1 MKKYYLSFAMLTLL
15 LSACSQDQTLSKV
28 STPQT
33 VENFITSNN
42 LATTDTPTKDTTTT
56 TETPEVSKPQEE
68 EEEVA
73 VTFATQQDFVDYM
86 YKKIVALE
94 DTVALLD
101 SNLSQLF
108 AVSTSE
114 DTSGY
119 QSIRQN
125 LFNQATNEMAMMA
138 TLSLP
143 NTEVK
148 TLHDYVQKAYQYTIK
163 SKQAEYD
170 IFNSESLDA
179 RQQLLEANSENERLS
194 AQYIQLSWDEIDR
207 LSTTTIYRK

>member
-1 MKKYYLSFAMLTLL
+1 MAL
-15 LSACSQDQTLSKV
+15 
-28 STPQT
+28 
-33 VENFITSNN
+33 
-42 LATTDTPTKDTTTT
+42 
-56 TETPEVSKPQEE
+56 
-68 EEEVA
+68 
-73 VTFATQQDFVDYM
+73 TFATQQDFVDYM

-94 DTVALLD
+94 DTIALLD

-125 LFNQATNEMAMMA
+125 LFDQATNEMDNMA
-138 TLSLP
+138 TLTLP

-194 AQYIQLSWDEIDR
+194 AHYIQLSWDEIDR

>member
-15 LSACSQDQTLSKV
+15 LSACSQDSTLSKV

-33 VENFITSNN
+33 VENFITSNT
-42 LATTDTPTKDTTTT
+42 LTTTDTPTKETTTT
-56 TETPEVSKPQEE
+56 TETPEVSTPQEE
-68 EEEVA
+68 VA
-73 VTFATQQDFVDYM
+73 LTFATQQDFVDYM

-94 DTVALLD
+94 DTIALLD

-125 LFNQATNEMAMMA
+125 LFDQATNEMDNMA
-138 TLSLP
+138 TLTLP

-194 AQYIQLSWDEIDR
+194 AHYIQLSWDEIDR

>member
-1 MKKYYLSFAMLTLL
+1 MLLQKYQIQNNRIS
-15 LSACSQDQTLSKV
+15 LSKV

-33 VENFITSNN
+33 VENFITSNT
-42 LATTDTPTKDTTTT
+42 LTTSDTPTKETTTT
-56 TETPEVSKPQEE
+56 TETPEVSTPQEE
-68 EEEVA
+68 VA
-73 VTFATQQDFVDYM
+73 LTFATQQDFVDYM

-94 DTVALLD
+94 DTIALLD

-125 LFNQATNEMAMMA
+125 LFDQATNEMDNMA
-138 TLSLP
+138 TLTLP

-194 AQYIQLSWDEIDR
+194 ANYIQLSWDEIDR

>member
-1 MKKYYLSFAMLTLL
+1 
-15 LSACSQDQTLSKV
+15 
-28 STPQT
+28 
-33 VENFITSNN
+33 
-42 LATTDTPTKDTTTT
+42 TPTKETTTT
-56 TETPEVSKPQEE
+56 TETPEVSTPQEE
-68 EEEVA
+68 VA
-73 VTFATQQDFVDYM
+73 LTFATQQDFVDYM

-94 DTVALLD
+94 DTIALLD

-125 LFNQATNEMAMMA
+125 LFDQATNEMDNMA
-138 TLSLP
+138 TLTLP

-194 AQYIQLSWDEIDR
+194 AHYIQLSWDEIDR

>member
-1 MKKYYLSFAMLTLL
+1 MLTLL
-15 LSACSQDQTLSKV
+15 LSACSQDSTLSKV

-33 VENFITSNN
+33 VENFITSNT
-42 LATTDTPTKDTTTT
+42 LTTTDTPTKETTTT
-56 TETPEVSKPQEE
+56 TETPEVSTPQEE
-68 EEEVA
+68 VA
-73 VTFATQQDFVDYM
+73 LTFATQQDFVDYM

-94 DTVALLD
+94 DTIALLD

-125 LFNQATNEMAMMA
+125 LFDQATNEMDNMA
-138 TLSLP
+138 TLTLP

-194 AQYIQLSWDEIDR
+194 AHYIQLSWDEIDR

>member
-1 MKKYYLSFAMLTLL
+1 MKKYCLSVAMLTLL
-15 LSACSQDQTLSKV
+15 VSACSQDSTLSKV

-33 VENFITSNN
+33 VENFITSNT
-42 LATTDTPTKDTTTT
+42 LTTTDTPTKETTTT
-56 TETPEVSKPQEE
+56 TETPEVSTPQEE
-68 EEEVA
+68 VA
-73 VTFATQQDFVDYM
+73 LTFATQQDFVDYM

-94 DTVALLD
+94 DTIALLD

-125 LFNQATNEMAMMA
+125 LFDQATNEMDNMA
-138 TLSLP
+138 TLTLP

-194 AQYIQLSWDEIDR
+194 AHYIQLSWDEIDR

>member
-1 MKKYYLSFAMLTLL
+1 MKKYCLSFAMLTLL
-15 LSACSQDQTLSKV
+15 LSAFSQDSTLSKV

-33 VENFITSNN
+33 VENFITSNT
-42 LATTDTPTKDTTTT
+42 LTTTDTPTKETTTT
-56 TETPEVSKPQEE
+56 TETPEVSTPQEE
-68 EEEVA
+68 VA
-73 VTFATQQDFVDYM
+73 LTFATQQDFVDYM

-94 DTVALLD
+94 DTIALLD

-125 LFNQATNEMAMMA
+125 LFDQATNEMDNMA
-138 TLSLP
+138 TLTLP

-194 AQYIQLSWDEIDR
+194 AHYIQLSWDEIDR

>member
-1 MKKYYLSFAMLTLL
+1 MKKYCLSFAMLTLL
-15 LSACSQDQTLSKV
+15 LSACSQDSTLSKV

-33 VENFITSNN
+33 VENFITSNT
-42 LATTDTPTKDTTTT
+42 LTTTDTPTKETTTT
-56 TETPEVSKPQEE
+56 TETPNFQLLKKKWLKSSPISTRLCV
-68 EEEVA
+68 
-73 VTFATQQDFVDYM
+73 YM

-94 DTVALLD
+94 DTIALLD

-125 LFNQATNEMAMMA
+125 LFDQATNEMDNMA
-138 TLSLP
+138 TLTLP

-194 AQYIQLSWDEIDR
+194 AHYIQLSWDEIDR

>member
-1 MKKYYLSFAMLTLL
+1 MKKYCLSFAMLTLL
-15 LSACSQDQTLSKV
+15 LSACSQDSTLSKV

-33 VENFITSNN
+33 VENFITSNT
-42 LATTDTPTKDTTTT
+42 LTTTDTPTKETTTT
-56 TETPEVSKPQEE
+56 TETPEVSTPQEE
-68 EEEVA
+68 VA
-73 VTFATQQDFVDYM
+73 LTFATQQDFVDYM
-86 YKKIVALE
+86 YKKIVVLE
-94 DTVALLD
+94 DTIALLD

-125 LFNQATNEMAMMA
+125 LFDQATNEMDNMA
-138 TLSLP
+138 TLTLP